1 MGKTTMMKWMMMMM
15 MMMMMMINFVGSNA
29 QWQIGQG

>member
-1 MGKTTMMKWMMMMM
+1 MMKWMMMMM

>member
-1 MGKTTMMKWMMMMM
+1 MMKWMMMM

>member
-1 MGKTTMMKWMMMMM
+1 MGKTTMMKWMMMM